1 MISLFRI
8 CLLVSVVLIL
18 IFGQLSSLIDN
29 DQVKNDL
36 EETLFNVAIESWLP
50 DSILATKNENSLNTE
65 FLSKLG
71 VTSVEVYSTAS
82 SLVYQN
88 NVNKQTQQRLSNNII

>member
-29 DQVKNDL
+29 DKVKNDL